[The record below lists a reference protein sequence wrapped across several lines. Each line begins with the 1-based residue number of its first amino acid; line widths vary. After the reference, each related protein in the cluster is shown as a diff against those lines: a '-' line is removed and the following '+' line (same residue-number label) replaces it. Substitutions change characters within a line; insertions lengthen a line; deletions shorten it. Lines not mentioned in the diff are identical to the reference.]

1 MFLLMHSSPEVTT
14 GPVNNQ
20 GQSGEIILVSTTELV
35 ITGYLIIIIIMHQ
48 NLNVSNESLAL
59 TLCTSHQ
66 RYRAL

>member
-35 ITGYLIIIIIMHQ
+35 ILETFYHHHH
-48 NLNVSNESLAL
+48 NNNNASESKWE
-59 TLCTSHQ
+59 
-66 RYRAL
+66 